1 MGEMGES
8 EKQELREIWTLF
20 SELSCR
26 ARGVNDDSIAT
37 SELPSLMRAL
47 GQNPDDTELA
57 ALYGKAD
64 PMGTGSVAYTTFLN
78 LAGGLIENKEQEIV
92 EAFRVFDRDGKG
104 MISAVELRHAMCNL
118 GEKFD
123 DIEVDEMM
131 REAGPKGGPDGDIN
145 YEEFTK
151 KMCAQY

>member
-1 MGEMGES
+1 MGDMGEE

-26 ARGVNDDSIAT
+26 ARNVNDDSIAT

-47 GQNPDDTELA
+47 GQNPSDTDIQ

-64 PMGTGSVAYTTFLN
+64 PMNSGVVHYNTFLGMAN
-78 LAGGLIENKEQEIV
+78 GLIENREQEIT
-92 EAFRVFDRDGKG
+92 EAFRVFDREGKG
-104 MISAVELRHAMCNL
+104 SIHTAELRHVMTNL

-123 DIEVDEMM
+123 DIEVDEMV
-131 REAGPKGGPDGDIN
+131 REAGVKGADGEVH